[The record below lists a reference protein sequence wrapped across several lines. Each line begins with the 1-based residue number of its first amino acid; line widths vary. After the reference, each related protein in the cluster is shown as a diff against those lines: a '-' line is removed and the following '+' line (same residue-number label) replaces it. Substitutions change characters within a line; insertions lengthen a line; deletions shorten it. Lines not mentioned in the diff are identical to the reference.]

1 VKRGK
6 KEPSKRFIRK
16 EKLQET
22 ITTFLNREDN
32 STVLVGKKKSDAVRI
47 NETEHQQK
55 ILNDYTHN
63 LHEKFRMENPEIR
76 VSRAT
81 FYNVRPKYLFSQ
93 TLPQGEHAFAPA
105 TRT

>member
-1 VKRGK
+1 
-6 KEPSKRFIRK
+6 
-16 EKLQET
+16 
-22 ITTFLNREDN
+22 
-32 STVLVGKKKSDAVRI
+32 VLVGKKKSDAVRI

-81 FYNVRPKYLFSQ
+81 FEFVLLCCVEWKLSNYFLV
-93 TLPQGEHAFAPA
+93 
-105 TRT
+105 